1 MPVGSDVLHKDP
13 MHAPAR
19 SCVAPSCGRLL
30 CHINAYAA
38 QDYITTLLVSWDI
51 SHTTGGKLENDLTN
65 GIEVVCVAIMMNC
78 KRQLLRLSVQRLIF
92 WPLGRLQVTLH

>member
-1 MPVGSDVLHKDP
+1 MPVESDVWHKDP

-30 CHINAYAA
+30 CHIIAYAA

-65 GIEVVCVAIMMNC
+65 GIDVFCVAIMVNR
-78 KRQLLRLSVQRLIF
+78 KRQLLRLSPRRMIF